1 MNKQTWSLTS
11 WDLESGR
18 ETGIQVTHIKYITAN
33 FEHFEGTG
41 EGAMIKGRRDSFLLG
56 DHVRGG
62 LFKEVVLKRDLK

>member
-1 MNKQTWSLTS
+1 M
-11 WDLESGR
+11 
-18 ETGIQVTHIKYITAN
+18 THIKYITAN